1 MISQVSIINRHINHL
16 ERNIKIQP
24 YEAIKIGSEPFSE
37 NNNFWSGR
45 PVLPGIL
52 NQVQPTSTSIATSGN
67 FVPPLPSQMSN
78 SMTQSL
84 SNYASAHSSSTRCP
98 PKANSLLPS
107 DLRVQKSKE
116 IEMNLEWTFTPFT
129 KIRRAS

>member
-1 MISQVSIINRHINHL
+1 MIHL
-16 ERNIKIQP
+16 KIQP

-78 SMTQSL
+78 SITQSL

-98 PKANSLLPS
+98 RENSLLPS

-116 IEMNLEWTFTPFT
+116 IEKRKSSIAGIPLVVQQIVSIFGYIC
-129 KIRRAS
+129 KRC